1 LKIIAAFS
9 ILSALVSPVAYAGG
23 FDAVVY
29 NDATNTLV
37 LKRSDGSSTECR
49 LTHKLKDIQP
59 KFNWSQEVVI
69 LTNTDYVGVSD
80 LLQCSSGSVSP
91 SSIPQHVGF
100 VVDVNLQKKL
110 YLALDVVTAGTISYA
125 ATVAKLGSDRPI
137 GNFPGEYTRGKS
149 MEKLQEEGFGYDDSS
164 PGRISRDGRYVSAD
178 GSMECAIYSH
188 PGIWDLQTGKTVVR
202 SDGCEVLFKPAN

>member
-1 LKIIAAFS
+1 MLAILA
-9 ILSALVSPVAYAGG
+9 ILSALASSAAYAAE

-29 NDATNTLV
+29 TGVTNTLV
-37 LKRSDGSSTECR
+37 LKRSDGVSSKCR
-49 LTHKLKDIQP
+49 LARKLKGVEP
-59 KFNWSQEVVI
+59 KFNWSQDVVI
-69 LTNTDYVGVSD
+69 LTSTDYVGVAD
-80 LLQCSSGSVSP
+80 VLGCLGGSVSP
-91 SSIPQHVGF
+91 SSVPQGVGF
-100 VVDVNLQKKL
+100 VVDVNLRKKL

-137 GNFPGEYTRGKS
+137 GNFPGEYARGKS
-149 MEKLQEEGFGYDDSS
+149 MEKLQEEGFGYDDSA

-202 SDGCEVLFKPAN
+202 DDGCKSLFKQH